1 MDVVLPM
8 GNSRGAQGIF
18 CEGGFDCGSWRIH
31 LVQPGT
37 SCYIRGM
44 KKILF
49 LIFILPLLASCKT
62 GIPDRSTPKGAFAR
76 LSPCIDAADT
86 GCVYYELDVD
96 SRNTVSTIYRIL
108 KEMRQAVEES
118 YPEDE
123 QLRSAVFGKWLKEST
138 AGSDT
143 EMFDLLC
150 RREHCLKQ
158 LAMGF
163 GAITEMK
170 ESGDTATVTTVRN
183 KTFVLRKSKGEWGIV
198 LLSDALDG
206 EQIRLTSSL
215 EQVKRNAREYEQQ
228 RLATGSNTLRKD
240 KI

>member
-1 MDVVLPM
+1 MPFLKFERVT
-8 GNSRGAQGIF
+8 GIF
-18 CEGGFDCGSWRIH
+18 CERKFDGSSGLIH

-44 KKILF
+44 KTFLL
-49 LIFILPLLASCKT
+49 LIFMLPLLASCKT
-62 GIPDRSTPKGAFAR
+62 ELPDRSTPKSAFAR

-86 GCVYYELDVD
+86 GCVFYELDVD
-96 SRNTVSTIYRIL
+96 TRNTVSSIYRIL
-108 KEMRQAVEES
+108 KEMRQAVENS
-118 YPEDE
+118 YPEDD
-123 QLRSAVFGKWLKEST
+123 QLRNTVYGNWLKES
-138 AGSDT
+138 AARSDT

-163 GAITEMK
+163 GAITGMK
-170 ESGDTATVTTVRN
+170 ESGNTATVTTVRN
-183 KTFVLRKSKGEWGIV
+183 KSFVLRKSKGQWGIV
-198 LLSDALDG
+198 LLSEALDG

>member
-1 MDVVLPM
+1 
-8 GNSRGAQGIF
+8 
-18 CEGGFDCGSWRIH
+18 
-31 LVQPGT
+31 
-37 SCYIRGM
+37 M
-44 KKILF
+44 KSILY
-49 LIFILPLLASCKT
+49 LILILLLLTSCKT

-86 GCVYYELDVD
+86 GCVYHELDVD
-96 SRNTVSTIYRIL
+96 TRNTVSTIYRIL
-108 KEMRQAVEES
+108 KEMRQEVEES
-118 YPEDE
+118 YPDND

-138 AGSDT
+138 AGSAT

-163 GAITEMK
+163 GAITGMK
-170 ESGDTATVTTVRN
+170 KFGDTATVTTVRN
-183 KTFVLRKSKGEWGIV
+183 KSFVLRKSNGKWGIV
-198 LLSDALDG
+198 LLSDTLDG

-215 EQVKRNAREYEQQ
+215 EQVRRNAREYEQQ

>member
-1 MDVVLPM
+1 MKTILYSVLM
-8 GNSRGAQGIF
+8 
-18 CEGGFDCGSWRIH
+18 
-31 LVQPGT
+31 
-37 SCYIRGM
+37 
-44 KKILF
+44 LF
-49 LIFILPLLASCKT
+49 LLPGCKT
-62 GIPDRSTPKGAFAR
+62 QLPDRSTPKGAFAR

-86 GCVYYELDVD
+86 GCVFYELDVD
-96 SRNTVSTIYRIL
+96 TRNTVSSIYRIL
-108 KEMRQAVEES
+108 KEMRQVVEKS

-123 QLRSAVFGKWLKEST
+123 KLRSTVFGKWLKEST

-163 GAITEMK
+163 GAITELK

-183 KTFVLRKSKGEWGIV
+183 KSFVIRKSKGEWGIV

-215 EQVKRNAREYEQQ
+215 EQVERNAREYEQQ